1 MEPGLGPLVT
11 GSLLGAQPT
20 SSGLSLQLSCDGATS
35 TTAEPPVPE
44 PEKVG

>member
-1 MEPGLGPLVT
+1 MVA

-20 SSGLSLQLSCDGATS
+20 SRGLSLQLSCEGATS
-35 TTAEPPVPE
+35 TTVEPPVPE